1 LTNFFQINQF
11 TVRYL
16 LHLFLQAHIFHIK
29 IKRRYKN
36 MMVVQYCGITQPA
49 KTALILT
56 MYTMECKGFPL
67 VSQCCTGRN
76 IA

>member
-1 LTNFFQINQF
+1 
-11 TVRYL
+11 
-16 LHLFLQAHIFHIK
+16 
-29 IKRRYKN
+29 